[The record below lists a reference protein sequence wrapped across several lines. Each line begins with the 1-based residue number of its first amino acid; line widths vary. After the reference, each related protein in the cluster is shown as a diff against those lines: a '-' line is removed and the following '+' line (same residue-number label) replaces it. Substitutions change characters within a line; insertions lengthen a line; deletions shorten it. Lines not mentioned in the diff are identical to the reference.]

1 MLLRKG
7 AYPYGY
13 MCDWEMF
20 KETAFPEK
28 EEFYSKLNMEDITDT
43 FKKRQTWFVK
53 TLK

>member
-1 MLLRKG
+1 MGTCVIGKK
-7 AYPYGY
+7 
-13 MCDWEMF
+13 F

-28 EEFYSKLNMEDITDT
+28 EEFYSKLNKEDITDT